1 MQNNAVELYWNSVG
15 LSYSFSL
22 EDYPISFTQAK
33 SWYRVISSP
42 VVIFPTSQPF
52 SYSATFHWWLWEN
65 SHTVSSW
72 PFILFFF
79 FLQLLE
85 FLKRIL
91 VVHYLL
97 TPWNGFLMGEILHW
111 GLFGIKSFLISLNHN
126 SWSTFKEMTYTAS
139 DGNLKLYVCEINL
152 SHKKLYGNFWIW
164 ALQSFNPW
172 LYLKCHFSSLL
183 RVIWRGPEDKVYW
196 LIVIRLI
203 TIYIP
208 LSSYSCFRRR
218 S

>member
-1 MQNNAVELYWNSVG
+1 MIIQFHLLKQSPDIGWFLLQWWYFPQVNPFHTLPHSTDG
-15 LSYSFSL
+15 FGRI
-22 EDYPISFTQAK
+22 PTQ
-33 SWYRVISSP
+33 YLHDLL
-42 VVIFPTSQPF
+42 F
-52 SYSATFHWWLWEN
+52 Y
-65 SHTVSSW
+65 
-72 PFILFFF
+72 FI

-196 LIVIRLI
+196 LIMIRLNYYLHS
-203 TIYIP
+203 TF
-208 LSSYSCFRRR
+208 LLQLL
-218 S
+218 